1 MPHSPTWLA
10 ALPDAVLLLD
20 AQSRI
25 EDLNAP
31 AEQLLGGERGT
42 WIGAPLRSLLAPA
55 ESDSLLRLLE
65 SMPAA
70 DDGQSDRARFEFEL
84 KRAEGAVIRVDARI
98 SWRVLDGERR
108 GLLSMRELPLRDPA
122 QLSIPLLLEAAPDAM
137 ALVDRYGAIV
147 RANAQMEQ
155 LFGYER
161 GELIGKPIELVVP
174 ERFRRRHPRYRAD
187 YFAHPKV
194 RSMGSGMEL
203 SGLRKEGV
211 EFPVEVSLSPLES
224 DGELL
229 VCCAVRD
236 VTHRRR
242 AEEKFRSLLESAP
255 DAMVIVDS
263 DGRIVLVNA
272 QTERLFGYARE
283 ELVGQWVEMLVPER
297 YRKQH
302 PERRSR
308 YFLDPR
314 ARAMGSGLELQGR
327 RKSGDEF
334 EVEISLSPLRT
345 DEGLYVSSAIRDI
358 TERRRAEAAARIAAI
373 VESSNDAIFRL
384 STEGE
389 IETWNPAAERLLGHG
404 ASAATG
410 LHLREVWAGGGDELT
425 EVLEAVAAGRSV
437 DDHETSLT
445 HQSGARVEVA
455 LTLAPVRAADGSLL
469 GASTV
474 ARDIGARKQAER
486 RLKSSL
492 REKEVLLKEIHHR
505 VKNNL
510 QVIMSILSL
519 QGRRARGPELQSILS
534 DAQNRVGSIALFH
547 EKLYQS
553 HDLASVNFGEYLREL
568 AQRAVAQ
575 HTDSRTQVR
584 TELELAEV
592 RLGVD
597 RAIPCGLIANELL
610 TNSLKHG
617 FKGRER
623 GTVRVELRR
632 DGAQVRMTIA
642 DDGVGLPQDVD
653 MRTSR
658 TLGMEL
664 VETFVEQLQGRL
676 ELSRALGLRVEIAFD
691 IDNDSKEDGL

>member
-1 MPHSPTWLA
+1 MTIPAHWLD

-25 EDLNAP
+25 EALNAS
-31 AEQLLGGERGT
+31 ALRLLGGEPRHWLGR
-42 WIGAPLRSLLAPA
+42 PLNSLLAPGEGA
-55 ESDSLLRLLE
+55 AQFDALSD
-65 SMPAA
+65 MPTVHER
-70 DDGQSDRARFEFEL
+70 SDHRARWDVEL
-84 KRAEGAVIRVDARI
+84 RPAHGPDFRADAR
-98 SWRVLDGERR
+98 VACHVVDGVRR
-108 GLLSMRELPLRDPA
+108 CVVSLRELPRRDFSKLPT
-122 QLSIPLLLEAAPDAM
+122 PLLLEAAPDAM
-137 ALVDRYGAIV
+137 ALVDRYGAV
-147 RANAQMEQ
+147 VFVNAQMEQ
-155 LFGYER
+155 LFGYEP
-161 GELIGKPIELVVP
+161 GELIGKPIELLVP
-174 ERFRRRHPRYRAD
+174 DRSRARHPRFRAD

-194 RSMGSGMEL
+194 RAMGSGVEL
-203 SGLRKEGV
+203 SGLRKDGV

-224 DGELL
+224 EGELL

-272 QTERLFGYARE
+272 QTERLFGYSRD
-283 ELVGQWVEMLVPER
+283 ELVGQWVEVLVPER

-308 YFLDPR
+308 YFLDPK

-327 RKSGDEF
+327 RKDGAEF

-345 DEGLYVSSAIRDI
+345 DEGLFVSSAIRDI
-358 TERRRAEAAARIAAI
+358 TERRRAEGAARLAAI
-373 VESSNDAIFRL
+373 VESSNDAMFRL
-384 STEGE
+384 SSAGA
-389 IETWNPAAERLLGHG
+389 IETWNPAAQGLLGY
-404 ASAATG
+404 SVQDATRMN
-410 LHLREVWAGGGDELT
+410 LRDVWSGGGDELT
-425 EVLEAVAAGRSV
+425 EVLESVAAGRRV
-437 DDHETSLT
+437 DDHETSLA
-445 HQSGARVEVA
+445 HENGARIEVM
-455 LTLAPVRAADGSLL
+455 LTLAPVRNSDGQLL

-486 RLKSSL
+486 RLKASL

-519 QGRRARGPELQSILS
+519 QGRRAGVPELRAILS

-553 HDLASVNFGEYLREL
+553 HDLASVNFGEYLRAL
-568 AQRAVAQ
+568 TQRAVAE
-575 HTDSRTQVR
+575 HSGSRTQVR
-584 TELELAEV
+584 TELELADV
-592 RLGVD
+592 PLGVD

-610 TNSLKHG
+610 TNALKHG

-632 DGAQVRMTIA
+632 DGTHVRLIVA
-642 DDGVGLPQDVD
+642 DDGVGVPHDVD
-653 MRTSR
+653 MRSSR

-664 VETFVEQLQGRL
+664 VSTFVEQLQGRL
-676 ELSRALGLRVEIAFD
+676 EIVRDNGLRLEISFET
-691 IDNDSKEDGL
+691 DNDSKETHG

>member
-1 MPHSPTWLA
+1 MNAPTDWLE

-20 AQSRI
+20 AQTRI
-25 EDLNAP
+25 EALNTA
-31 AEQLLGGERGT
+31 ALRLIGGSHET
-42 WIGAPLRSLLAPA
+42 WSGRAFGDLLAPGEHSA
-55 ESDSLLRLLE
+55 VFDALPGLPTLRDE
-65 SMPAA
+65 R
-70 DDGQSDRARFEFEL
+70 DDRARWEL
-84 KRAEGAVIRVDARI
+84 ELEHAEGRVFRADARVACHEI
-98 SWRVLDGERR
+98 DGVRR
-108 GLLSMRELPLRDPA
+108 CVVSLRESPTRDLS
-122 QLSIPLLLEAAPDAM
+122 QLSVPLLLEAAPDAM

-147 RANAQMEQ
+147 LVNAQMEQ
-155 LFGYER
+155 LFGYGP

-174 ERFRRRHPRYRAD
+174 QRFRRLHPRYRAD

-194 RSMGSGMEL
+194 RSMGSGVEL
-203 SGLRKEGV
+203 SGLRRDGV
-211 EFPVEVSLSPLES
+211 EFPVEVSLSPLENE
-224 DGELL
+224 GELL

-255 DAMVIVDS
+255 DAMVIVDP

-283 ELVGQWVEMLVPER
+283 ELIGQWVEVLVPER

-308 YFLDPR
+308 YFLDPK
-314 ARAMGSGLELQGR
+314 AREMGSGLQLQGR
-327 RKSGDEF
+327 RKDGAEF

-345 DEGLYVSSAIRDI
+345 DEGLFVSSAIRDI
-358 TERRRAEAAARIAAI
+358 TGRRRAEVAARLAAI
-373 VESSNDAIFRL
+373 VESSNDAIFRV
-384 STEGE
+384 STSGA
-389 IETWNPAAERLLGHG
+389 IETWNPAAERLLGYD
-404 ASAATG
+404 AKAATG
-410 LHLREVWAGGGDELT
+410 LGLSELWSGGGDELT
-425 EVLEAVAAGRSV
+425 ELLESVSAGHRV

-445 HQSGARVEVA
+445 HSSGARIEVA
-455 LTLAPVRAADGSLL
+455 LTLAPVRDANGRLL

-486 RLKSSL
+486 RLKTSL

-519 QGRRARGPELQSILS
+519 QGRRAHGAELRAILS

-575 HTDSRTQVR
+575 HSDSRTQIR
-584 TELELAEV
+584 TQLELMEV

-610 TNSLKHG
+610 TNALKHG
-617 FKGRER
+617 FKGRQH
-623 GTVRVELRR
+623 GTVSIGLRQE
-632 DGAQVRMTIA
+632 GATVRMTIA
-642 DDGVGLPQDVD
+642 DDGVGLPREIE
-653 MRTSR
+653 MRTAR

-664 VETFVEQLQGRL
+664 VATFVEQLQGTLEISREFGLRL
-676 ELSRALGLRVEIAFD
+676 EISFD
-691 IDNDSKEDGL
+691 IDNEPKELVQ

>member
-1 MPHSPTWLA
+1 MKVPSNWLE

-20 AQSRI
+20 AQARI
-25 EDLNAP
+25 EALNTA
-31 AEQLLGGERGT
+31 ALRLIGGTHGT
-42 WIGAPLRSLLAPA
+42 WTGRAFSDLLAPGEQHSLVENLRSLPA
-55 ESDSLLRLLE
+55 IRAGRDDRGRLDIEVVDL
-65 SMPAA
+65 
-70 DDGQSDRARFEFEL
+70 DGRVL
-84 KRAEGAVIRVDARI
+84 RVDARVACHAI
-98 SWRVLDGERR
+98 DDVRR
-108 GLLSMRELPLRDPA
+108 CVVSLRELPPRD
-122 QLSIPLLLEAAPDAM
+122 LSRMSIPLLLGAAPDAM

-147 RANAQMEQ
+147 LVNAQMEQ
-155 LFGYER
+155 LFGYSA

-174 ERFRRRHPRYRAD
+174 ERFRRSHPRFRAD
-187 YFAHPKV
+187 YFASPKV
-194 RSMGSGMEL
+194 RAMGSGVEL
-203 SGLRKEGV
+203 AGLRKDGV
-211 EFPVEVSLSPLES
+211 EFPVEVSLSPLENE
-224 DGELL
+224 GELL

-283 ELVGQWVEMLVPER
+283 ELVGQWVEVLVPER

-308 YFLDPR
+308 YFLDPK
-314 ARAMGSGLELQGR
+314 AREMGSGLQLQGR
-327 RKSGDEF
+327 RKDGAEF

-345 DEGLYVSSAIRDI
+345 DEGLFVSSAIRDI
-358 TERRRAEAAARIAAI
+358 TERRRAEVTARLAAI
-373 VESSNDAIFRL
+373 VESSNDAIFRV
-384 STEGE
+384 STNGA
-389 IETWNPAAERLLGHG
+389 IETWNSAAERLLGYD
-404 ASAATG
+404 AKAATG
-410 LHLREVWAGGGDELT
+410 LGLRELWSGASDELK
-425 EVLEAVAAGRSV
+425 ELLEAVASGRSV

-445 HQSGARVEVA
+445 HKSGARIEVA
-455 LTLAPVRAADGSLL
+455 LTLAPVRDGQGRLL

-474 ARDIGARKQAER
+474 ARDIGARKHAER
-486 RLKSSL
+486 RLKASL

-519 QGRRARGPELQSILS
+519 QGRRAQGAELRAILA

-553 HDLASVNFGEYLREL
+553 HDLASVRFGEYLREL
-568 AQRAVAQ
+568 AQRALAQ
-575 HTDSRTQVR
+575 HNDSRTEVR
-584 TELELAEV
+584 SQLELAEV

-610 TNSLKHG
+610 TNALKHG

-623 GTVRVELRR
+623 GTVRVELRQEGSR
-632 DGAQVRMTIA
+632 VRMVIA
-642 DDGVGLPQDVD
+642 DDGVGLPHDID
-653 MRTSR
+653 LRTAR

-676 ELSRALGLRVEIAFD
+676 EVTREQGLRVEISFE
-691 IDNDSKEDGL
+691 NDSESKEHTQ